1 MEINVG
7 ELRPGQLTQ
16 FRFWATDWRNVRRC
30 RLPEAM
36 SSRPSKGSYQ
46 LPSANEANDKGSGDA
61 GLFGAEDNF
70 VVRLKRNNEGHQL
83 ALQSPSPAVL

>member
-1 MEINVG
+1 MNLAVGRKRSPDGPMEINVG

-30 RLPEAM
+30 RFPEAM

-46 LPSANEANDKGSGDA
+46 LQSANEANDKGSGER
-61 GLFGAEDNF
+61 GPLWCGRQFRRPAEA
-70 VVRLKRNNEGHQL
+70 Q
-83 ALQSPSPAVL
+83 